1 MRGKIT
7 DKSRE
12 MLVRLSGIVRY
23 GLVAAVA
30 FGSVVAYGQDVASS
44 GGKKLTT
51 IVIDPGHGGKDPGAI
66 GSKFREKNVVLNVS
80 LKLGK
85 MLNDSI
91 PDLKVAYTRDDDT
104 FVPLNE
110 RAEFAIKNSAD
121 IFVSIH
127 ANSSKNKTVYG
138 SETFLL
144 GQHRSKENL
153 EVAQKENS
161 VITLEED
168 YTSKYE
174 GFDPSQPESVITFAG
189 MQSDYINK
197 SIDMAVLVQKG
208 FESKGRA
215 DRGVKQAGFLVLRQ
229 VPMPSVLIELGF
241 ISNRAEEAYMA
252 SDTGSV
258 ALAGAIYGAIKSFKE
273 EYDGRVA
280 VMRHEEKKPKVELW
294 PEGVN
299 FRVQV
304 AAASKAQVIDTLGYG
319 PQSRE
324 VVKGVTRYMVGICK
338 SVDEVEKV
346 KDGLKEKYPDCFV
359 VAYDGKERISVRAAK
374 KRLKK

>member
-1 MRGKIT
+1 
-7 DKSRE
+7 

-127 ANSSKNKTVYG
+127 ANSSKSKTVYG

>member
-1 MRGKIT
+1 
-7 DKSRE
+7 
-12 MLVRLSGIVRY
+12 MLVRLSGIVKY

-66 GSKFREKNVVLNVS
+66 GSKFREKNIVLNVS

-258 ALAGAIYGAIKSFKE
+258 ALAGAIYDAIKSFKE
-273 EYDGRVA
+273 EYDGRMA
-280 VMRHEEKKPKVELW
+280 VMRHEERKPKVELW

-338 SVDEVEKV
+338 SVDEVEELKE
-346 KDGLKEKYPDCFV
+346 GLKKRYPDCFV